1 MNTTKFKHEFLAHQ
15 WAQRI
20 VDFKNSGLPLK
31 EWLSINNLSRDQYFY
46 WKRKLSD
53 EVLDTVT
60 TTTFVEL
67 PQVVPTSAPT
77 AVETSPLLE
86 SPIKGTT
93 PPPDAILNV
102 NGFEIKLFN
111 SVTADL
117 LKNVIEVA
125 RHA

>member
-1 MNTTKFKHEFLAHQ
+1 MNTTKFKHEFLARQ

-67 PQVVPTSAPT
+67 PQVIPSPAPA

-86 SPIKGTT
+86 SPVTGTT
-93 PPPDAILNV
+93 PASDAILNI
-102 NGFEIKLFN
+102 NGIEIKLFN
-111 SVTADL
+111 SATADL